1 MIKHLLTITL
11 RNMTKQKVRSIIS
24 ILCITAGLL
33 CFSVCHYYSTIM
45 SRGNKF
51 LDTYERMAV
60 IRGKNNPNM
69 YIGFSPDKIKGL
81 GNEEILGM
89 AFFTNGTTNFETQ
102 SDAVYRV
109 STTFCNHDYFLVFPP
124 KLIEGSLK
132 DFDKRPDIIVV
143 TRNFIRKYA
152 DAGTTI
158 GSSITINKKV
168 YTIGAI
174 IESYPAGMNN
184 YITSYDLF
192 VPSPESYGDKILLLR
207 NPSDIETVNKRL
219 ALLDWEG
226 YRAEPQCYLMSQL
239 PHRAGMELYIS
250 IIGLIILI
258 VALTNYFSFSISSFV
273 NRTREITLRQC
284 LGGKS
289 NNIFGLLFIE
299 QFIILTFSCILTL
312 ALSESL
318 LPAFINSL
326 SYDIR
331 RELEIDI
338 PFLLASELKYTV
350 LILGA
355 SFLLCYVS
363 VTRIIRH
370 IHRKG
375 LSGRAGRGKHLLRNI
390 SLGSQFFF
398 SFLFLFGIAGIYM
411 QMQSYSSSTTPLL
424 TDDEKENLI
433 IIPTYSYD
441 NKLNKE
447 LTEVCDYF
455 RAKSWCES
463 LSLFCFN
470 TMNIGKKYVIVH
482 QVTEEYLNQMKIEKH
497 HKPGEKFAYITPTI
511 DTEIRSDSSFQTI
524 RFREELE
531 YPIKGQCQV
540 FPQPQY
546 GTSYLTVLPF
556 EKGYEPDNIILQLK
570 EGANRKQALQ
580 EIKEKINPYY
590 PANATY
596 EATTLYDN
604 QVEGLNVLRNLFIV
618 CAIISLLITIL
629 GIYHS
634 IQIDTER
641 RQKEVAI
648 RKVNGAHISDIYW
661 LFGKSYVMLYLVAM
675 ILAVP
680 ICLFLMIMADSM
692 IKFDY
697 RHPMLWSIPMLVAAM
712 VILLTISW
720 RIYRIAR
727 INPAEIIK
735 NE

>member
-1 MIKHLLTITL
+1 MIKHLLTVTF
-11 RNMTKQKVRSIIS
+11 RNMTKQKGRSIIS
-24 ILCITAGLL
+24 VLCITAGLL
-33 CFSVCHYYSTIM
+33 CFSICHYYSTIM
-45 SRGNKF
+45 SRGNKL

-69 YIGFSPDKIKGL
+69 YMGFSLDKIKEL
-81 GNEEILGM
+81 GNEEILGI
-89 AFFTNGTTNFETQ
+89 AFFTNGTTNFKTQ
-102 SDAVYRV
+102 SDAVYRI
-109 STTFCNHDYFLVFPP
+109 SATFCNHDYFLVFPP
-124 KLIEGSLK
+124 KLIEGSLEE
-132 DFDKRPDIIVV
+132 FDKRPEIIVV
-143 TRNFIRKYA
+143 TKNFIRKYA

-158 GSSITINKKV
+158 GSSVTLNKTT

-184 YITSYDLF
+184 YTTSYDLF
-192 VPSPESYGDKILLLR
+192 IPSSESYGDKVLLLGK
-207 NPSDIETVNKRL
+207 PSDIEIINKRL

-226 YRAEPQCYLMSQL
+226 YQTTPQCYLMSQL
-239 PHRAGMELYIS
+239 PQASGLELYIS

-273 NRTREITLRQC
+273 NRSRELALRQC

-289 NNIFGLLFIE
+289 SNIFGLLFIE
-299 QFIILTFSCILTL
+299 QFIILTLSCILTL

-318 LPAFINSL
+318 LPAFIDSL
-326 SYDIR
+326 SYNIR

-338 PFLLASELKYTV
+338 PFLLISEIKYTV
-350 LILGA
+350 LIWGA
-355 SFLLCYVS
+355 SFLLCYIS

-370 IHRKG
+370 MHRKG
-375 LSGRAGRGKHLLRNI
+375 LSGRAGKGKHLLRNI
-390 SLGSQFFF
+390 SLGLQFFF
-398 SFLFLFGIAGIYM
+398 SFLFLFGIAGIYF
-411 QMQSYSSSTTPLL
+411 QMQSYSNSTTPLL
-424 TDDEKENLI
+424 TDEEKQNLI

-455 RAKSWCES
+455 RSKSWCES

-470 TMNIGKKYVIVH
+470 TMNIKKEYVIVN
-482 QVTEEYLNQMKIEKH
+482 QVTEEFLDQMKIEKY

-524 RFREELE
+524 RFRKELE
-531 YPIKGQCQV
+531 YPIKGQCHI
-540 FPQPQY
+540 FPQPKY

-556 EKGYEPDNIILQLK
+556 ENKHEPDKIILQLK
-570 EGANRKQALQ
+570 QGANRKQALQ
-580 EIKEKINPYY
+580 EIKEKINTYY

-596 EATTLYDN
+596 EATTLYDE
-604 QVEGLNVLRNLFIV
+604 QVGELNVLQNLFIV

-661 LFGKSYVMLYLVAM
+661 LFGKSYVTLYLIAM
-675 ILAVP
+675 ILAIP

-697 RHPMLWSIPMLVAAM
+697 GHPMLWSIPMFVAAM
-712 VILLTISW
+712 VIILTISW

>member
-1 MIKHLLTITL
+1 MI
-11 RNMTKQKVRSIIS
+11 
-24 ILCITAGLL
+24 IL
-33 CFSVCHYYSTIM
+33 F
-45 SRGNKF
+45 
-51 LDTYERMAV
+51 
-60 IRGKNNPNM
+60 
-69 YIGFSPDKIKGL
+69 
-81 GNEEILGM
+81 
-89 AFFTNGTTNFETQ
+89 
-102 SDAVYRV
+102 
-109 STTFCNHDYFLVFPP
+109 
-124 KLIEGSLK
+124 
-132 DFDKRPDIIVV
+132 
-143 TRNFIRKYA
+143 
-152 DAGTTI
+152 
-158 GSSITINKKV
+158 
-168 YTIGAI
+168 
-174 IESYPAGMNN
+174 
-184 YITSYDLF
+184 
-192 VPSPESYGDKILLLR
+192 
-207 NPSDIETVNKRL
+207 L
-219 ALLDWEG
+219 ALT
-226 YRAEPQCYLMSQL
+226 Y
-239 PHRAGMELYIS
+239 
-250 IIGLIILI
+250 
-258 VALTNYFSFSISSFV
+258 YFSFSISSFV

-531 YPIKGQCQV
+531 YTIKGQCQV

-712 VILLTISW
+712 VLLLTISW